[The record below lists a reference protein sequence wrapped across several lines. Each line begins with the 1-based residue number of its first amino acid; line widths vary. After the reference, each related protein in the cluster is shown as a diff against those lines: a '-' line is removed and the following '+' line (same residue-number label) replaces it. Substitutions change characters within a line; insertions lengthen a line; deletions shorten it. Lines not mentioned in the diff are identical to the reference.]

1 MKLLKYLFIFLTFYG
16 YSQYCPSLGPDQ
28 LLPCG
33 VGSTTLTADLSQCGP
48 GGVNPNQTTNYGVTN
63 IPFVN
68 QTNTG
73 TSLFMTDDSQQGP
86 FQIGFNFCFF
96 GTTYTQFYVGSNGW
110 ISFSGGQPVTFT
122 SQPIPTGNALVPKN
136 CIMGPW
142 QDWHPGIGGQ
152 IKYQVQGVAPCRK
165 LVVSWT
171 NMPMFS
177 CTGNLGTF
185 HIVIYE
191 STNNIEN
198 HIQNKPACLQWQGGT
213 ATQGIH
219 NSLGT
224 IGIVSPGRNSTAWTA
239 QNDAYRWTP
248 SGPVVTPTLTWYQV
262 GNPNP
267 IGTGPTINVTPP
279 AGGAQYTCHFV
290 YPTCNAGWST
300 CNAGIGNLGPDTVFV
315 APGPPNLPNPTIFNI
330 DPTCNGDCDG
340 SIFVVSNGGTGVQTI
355 SWNGSATGFNPNGLC
370 AGMYNY
376 VITDAAGCTVSGMV
390 TLVNPTIPTIS
401 PIIYS
406 DTVCYG
412 STNEIYSLIQQPGYT
427 YQWSSVG
434 VINSGQGNDSIS
446 VDWDGFTS
454 GFIPGAVMVT
464 GFDQNNC
471 PSLPE
476 TIDLN
481 VFNVLPVIDP
491 AGPFCSNDEFTL
503 LTATPIGGVF
513 SGPGMMGDNFYPS
526 NADTLNNIIT
536 YIYTQSG
543 CVFDTTTDIIVYE
556 NPQIS
561 PITPYNDFF
570 ELCDGDT
577 IQSTYSV
584 ISTLS
589 GGYNEWTLVNNT
601 TQTTNFNITW
611 DSFGMFPLS
620 VVNYVNGC
628 PSNQEQTTITIV
640 QCPNLLFYI
649 PNSFTPDGNEF
660 NNTFKWTFTSGFDPT
675 DFHVIIF
682 NRWGE
687 IIYESYDSN
696 DYWDGTYNN
705 TKCMEGSY
713 SYKVKFGSKENDG
726 EYFITGS
733 VNLIR

>member
-1 MKLLKYLFIFLTFYG
+1 MKTLLLFLFPLFAFA
-16 YSQYCPSLGPDQ
+16 QYCPSLGPDQ

-48 GGVNPNQTTNYGVTN
+48 GGANPNQTTNYGVSN

-86 FQIGFNFCFF
+86 FAIGFNFCFF

-110 ISFSGGQPVTFT
+110 ISFTGGQPTTFT

-152 IKYQVQGVAPCRK
+152 IKYQVQGTAPCRK

-177 CTGNLGTF
+177 CNGNLGTF

-191 STNNIEN
+191 STNYIEN

-219 NSLGT
+219 NLGGT
-224 IGIVSPGRNSTAWTA
+224 IGIASPGRNSTAWTT

-248 SGPVVTPTLTWYQV
+248 SGPVVTPTLTWYQI

-267 IGTGPTINVTPP
+267 IGTGPTLNVTPP
-279 AGGAQYTCHFV
+279 AGGAQYTCKFV
-290 YPTCNAGWST
+290 YPICNAGWST
-300 CNAGIGNLGPDTVFV
+300 CNVGIGNLGPDTVFV
-315 APGPPNLPNPTIFNI
+315 SPGPPTLNPPIVNI
-330 DPTCNGDCDG
+330 VNPTCNSYCDG
-340 SIFVVSNGGTGVQTI
+340 IVNVTPT
-355 SWNGSATGFNPNGLC
+355 NGLAPYTYVWTNNANTSQILMGCC
-370 AGMYNY
+370 AGSYS
-376 VITDAAGCTVSGMV
+376 VFITDANGCNVIANA
-390 TLVNPTIPTIS
+390 TLVDPPLVVGG

-406 DTVCYG
+406 DTICMN
-412 STNEIYSLIQQPGYT
+412 STNEIYFCPNIGPGYT
-427 YQWSSVG
+427 YQWSTVG
-434 VINSGQGNDSIS
+434 NITTGQGTNQIS
-446 VDWDGFTS
+446 VDWNGVNN
-454 GFIPGAVMVT
+454 GFIPGGVQVT
-464 GFDQNNC
+464 AYNPFGC
-471 PSLPE
+471 SSLPVSV
-476 TIDLN
+476 DLF
-481 VFNVLPVIDP
+481 VLNVLPVITP
-491 AGPFCSNDEFTL
+491 TGPFCSNDEFTI

-513 SGPGMMGDNFYPS
+513 SGPGVMGDDFYPS

-536 YIYTQSG
+536 YTYTQSG

-556 NPQIS
+556 NPQIT

-577 IQSTYSV
+577 IQSMYSV

-589 GGYNEWTLVNNT
+589 GGYNEWTLTNNT

-611 DSFGMFPLS
+611 DTFGMFPLS

-628 PSNQEQTTITIV
+628 PSNQEQTVITIV

-649 PNSFTPDGNEF
+649 PNSFTPDGNEH
-660 NNTFKWTFTSGFDPT
+660 NNEFKWTFTSGFDPT
-675 DFHVIIF
+675 DFHITIF

-687 IIYESYDSN
+687 VIYESFNSN

-705 TKCMEGSY
+705 NMCPEGSY
-713 SYKVKFGSKENDG
+713 TYKVNFGSKENDG
-726 EYFITGS
+726 EYVITGS
-733 VNLIR
+733 LNLIK